1 MTNLKFAIR
10 RAMQIIG
17 VLLASTFLISLL
29 LKLMPFDLA
38 DVVAPFASQEEKD
51 KISQQLGLDRNPF
64 ISF

>member
-38 DVVAPFASQEEKD
+38 DVVSPYGSPED
-51 KISQQLGLDRNPF
+51 KAVISQQL
-64 ISF
+64 SS